1 MRRTLHCFVFVAALG
16 CCFVALPGCGG
27 GSAEPEAT
35 DAASETADAAPDAA
49 AEPAA
54 EAEAPAAEPTI
65 GEKIAGAGQA
75 LGEAVD
81 ARLDQVDTKLDSLQ
95 AKIDEALAKSQIP
108 DDIRQVFKTAIDE
121 LKATGIEAS
130 ALGEGAQAV
139 DFSLPNATGN
149 EIQLSDLYAKGPV
162 VLTWYR
168 GGWCPYCNLSLQ
180 AMQQALPAIQSAGGT
195 LVAVTPETPDNTL
208 TTAEKN
214 ELEFIVLSDAG
225 NQVASEYGLVFKLAD
240 AVSPL
245 YKKFGIDLE
254 ATNGTDS
261 DELPL
266 AATYVIDST
275 GKIRWAFLDADYT
288 KRAEPADVVE
298 ALQAL

>member
-1 MRRTLHCFVFVAALG
+1 MRCTVRQNLRCLMLSLS
-16 CCFVALPGCGG
+16 CCVLALPGCGG

-35 DAASETADAAPDAA
+35 DAASEIATDAAPAEDA
-49 AEPAA
+49 
-54 EAEAPAAEPTI
+54 AAEPTI

-75 LGEAVD
+75 LGAAVD
-81 ARLDQVDTKLDSLQ
+81 
-95 AKIDEALAKSQIP
+95 AKIDEVDMKLDNLQAKLDEKLAQSQIP
-108 DDIRQVFKTAIDE
+108 DDIRQVFKTAIDD

-130 ALGEGAQAV
+130 ALNEGDQAF

-168 GGWCPYCNLSLQ
+168 GGWCPYCNISLQ

-208 TTAEKN
+208 TTTEKN
-214 ELEFIVLSDAG
+214 ELKFIVLSDAG
-225 NQVASEYGLVFKLAD
+225 NQIASEYGLVFKLAD

-245 YKKFGIDLE
+245 YKRFGIDLE

-266 AATYVIDST
+266 AATYVIDAT

-298 ALQAL
+298 ALKAL